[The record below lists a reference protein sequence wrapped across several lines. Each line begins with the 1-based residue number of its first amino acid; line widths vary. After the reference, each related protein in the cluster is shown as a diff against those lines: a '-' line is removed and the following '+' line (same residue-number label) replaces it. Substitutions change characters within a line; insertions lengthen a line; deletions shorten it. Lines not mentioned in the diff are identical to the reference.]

1 MEPTPFCASR
11 GIVASEAY
19 RTRMAQ
25 NGVGSIEP
33 EEGLA
38 ALEQLLSAPVSQL
51 VLAKAQPR
59 VLEAMAV
66 SQDQITIAAKYL
78 PAAGDSLS
86 PRTNRVFEPAAHDH
100 EKAKEMERLMGQLL
114 FVQLRGLGL
123 FDEGQGPTTTWKQQV
138 KIHSLYDRWLDES
151 VRVLTREGFVAGAG
165 VRYMLKDRSGANQG
179 APGPEGNRNKGE
191 GVNNA
196 NLRPHGKPLDATLRT
211 LHWII

>member
-1 MEPTPFCASR
+1 MNWGYWGSR

-66 SQDQITIAAKYL
+66 SQDQITKAAKYL

-100 EKAKEMERLMGQLL
+100 EKAKEM
-114 FVQLRGLGL
+114 
-123 FDEGQGPTTTWKQQV
+123 
-138 KIHSLYDRWLDES
+138 DRDRKS
-151 VRVLTREGFVAGAG
+151 VV
-165 VRYMLKDRSGANQG
+165 
-179 APGPEGNRNKGE
+179 
-191 GVNNA
+191 
-196 NLRPHGKPLDATLRT
+196 
-211 LHWII
+211 

>member
-33 EEGLA
+33 EEGLG

-51 VLAKAQPR
+51 VLAKAQRR

-66 SQDQITIAAKYL
+66 SQDQISIGAKYL

-138 KIHSLYDRWLDES
+138 KIHILYDRWLEES
-151 VRVLTREGFVAGAG
+151 VRVLTREGFVAC
-165 VRYMLKDRSGANQG
+165 SG
-179 APGPEGNRNKGE
+179 
-191 GVNNA
+191 
-196 NLRPHGKPLDATLRT
+196 RPHLPNHPRAAAHTPPWPRLN
-211 LHWII
+211 